1 MSYTYISKTPVRH
14 TYPYGRHDLEVPFA
28 PVAELRESLAQAF
41 REVEECRRVVVVIDE
56 GDLDA
61 IRTCEDAGMSYSL
74 DVQLPDGRE
83 VSLMVQEPDW
93 VTSQS
98 TDITDLELT

>member
-1 MSYTYISKTPVRH
+1 MSYTYISQTQVRH
-14 TYPYGRHDLEVPFA
+14 TYPYGRHDIEIPFA
-28 PVAELRESLAQAF
+28 PAAELRESLAQAF
-41 REVEECRRVVVVIDE
+41 REVPECPRAVVIVDE
-56 GDLDA
+56 GDLAA
-61 IRTCEDAGMSYSL
+61 ISTCEDAGMRYAL

-98 TDITDLELT
+98 TDITDLELK